1 MIRNC
6 LKPAQIESIEI
17 NERKAIVIVNEDQK
31 AQAI

>member
-6 LKPAQIESIEI
+6 LKPAQIENIEV
-17 NERKAIVIVNEDQK
+17 NERKAIVHVNEDQK

>member
-17 NERKAIVIVNEDQK
+17 NDKKATVVVNEDQK